1 MVATGGLSIPSMGAT
16 GFGYELARQFGHDVL
31 PTRAGLVP
39 LTLSGK
45 HQERLADLSGV
56 SFPVEARCGKVRFR
70 NFMLLTHRGV
80 SGPSILQISSYWQPG
95 DDLRLDLL
103 PDRDALDWL
112 EAQQRQRPDAEL
124 KTVLSDALPRRF
136 AQRLCEVWLPNRPMK
151 QFNAPQLK
159 EAAALLADWPLVASG
174 TEGYRTA
181 EVTLGGVDT
190 DGVSSS
196 TMMSRHV
203 PGLFFVGEVL
213 DVTGWLGGYNFQWAW
228 ASGHAA
234 GMAV

>member
-1 MVATGGLSIPSMGAT
+1 MTTGVTTGTPVVSATAARARSRP
-16 GFGYELARQFGHDVL
+16 ARQVARDRYPARPAVENWPTTRLGREQVWRLVTAAPFVL
-31 PTRAGLVP
+31 DNAQTQLKRLRGLTRL
-39 LTLSGK
+39 
-45 HQERLADLSGV
+45 
-56 SFPVEARCGKVRFR
+56 
-70 NFMLLTHRGV
+70 
-80 SGPSILQISSYWQPG
+80 
-95 DDLRLDLL
+95 
-103 PDRDALDWL
+103 LDWL
-112 EAQQRQRPDAEL
+112 QDQQKQRPDAEL

-196 TMMSRHV
+196 TMMSKRV

-234 GMAV
+234 GMAA